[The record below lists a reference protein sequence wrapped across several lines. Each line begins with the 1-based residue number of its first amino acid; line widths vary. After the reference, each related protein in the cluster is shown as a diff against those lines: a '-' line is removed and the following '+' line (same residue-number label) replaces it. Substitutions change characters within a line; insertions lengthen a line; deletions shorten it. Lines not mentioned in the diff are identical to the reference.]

1 MFDFFQ
7 FYSSG
12 GVFMHAIS
20 LLAVMA
26 VTALFLDARARRLGD
41 EDRSRLRLADRL
53 ILLGVANGLL
63 GLLMGS
69 IDMGAAL
76 GTIPPEEYDRA
87 FARCMT
93 IVSNPLVWSLML
105 AIPITMASTV
115 QRHRAPTRP
124 PRKVAAPG

>member
-7 FYSSG
+7 FYSNG

-41 EDRSRLRLADRL
+41 EDRSRLRLAERL
-53 ILLGVANGLL
+53 VLIGVAIGLL
-63 GLLMGS
+63 GLLTGS

-76 GTIPPEEYDRA
+76 TTIPPEDYDRA
-87 FARCMT
+87 FARGLS
-93 IVSNPLVWSLML
+93 IVSNPLVWSLL
-105 AIPITMASTV
+105 IGIPIVITSTV
-115 QRHRAPTRP
+115 QRHRAPTVP
-124 PRKVAAPG
+124 PRKAAAPG